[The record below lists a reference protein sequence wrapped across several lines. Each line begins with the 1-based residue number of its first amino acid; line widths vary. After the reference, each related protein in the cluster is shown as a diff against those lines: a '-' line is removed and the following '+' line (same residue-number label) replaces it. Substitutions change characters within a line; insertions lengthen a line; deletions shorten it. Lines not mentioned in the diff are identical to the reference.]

1 MIRMQRVVHHF
12 LRGTVNEVVALAG
25 VDLHVRPQEFVTII
39 GSNGAGKSTLLRAL
53 AGVVMVDAGK
63 IEVAGTDVTC
73 WLEHRRAAF
82 ISRIDQNPLASTAP
96 QLSIEENMSLAL
108 LRGQK
113 RGLGLAVTRK
123 RKDYFRAA
131 LEKVE
136 LGLEDRLT
144 TKVGTL
150 SGGQRQALALVMAI
164 LAEPKVL
171 LLDEHA
177 AALDPKA
184 AAQVMAITE
193 RVVAE
198 QRLTTLMVTHNMEH
212 AIRYGTRLL
221 MMHQGRIVVDVSG
234 PEKASL
240 TVAGLVEKF
249 HTLSGGV
256 LADETLLG
264 DWETSGQPV

>member
-1 MIRMQRVVHHF
+1 MIHMRGVVHHF
-12 LRGTVNEVVALAG
+12 LRGTVNEVVALDG
-25 VDLHVRPQEFVTII
+25 INLHVRPQEFVTII

-53 AGVVMVDAGK
+53 AGVVMADGGTIV
-63 IEVAGTDVTC
+63 VAGTDVTC
-73 WLEHRRAAF
+73 WPEHRRAAL

-108 LRGQK
+108 LRGRR

-123 RKDYFRAA
+123 RREYFRAA
-131 LEKVE
+131 LSSVE
-136 LGLEDRLT
+136 LGLEGRLT

-150 SGGQRQALALVMAI
+150 SGGQRQAMALVMAI

-193 RVVAE
+193 RVVTE

-212 AIRYGTRLL
+212 AIRYGNRLL
-221 MMHQGRIVVDVSG
+221 MMHQGRIVIDVSG
-234 PEKASL
+234 QEKASL
-240 TVAGLVEKF
+240 TVSGLVDKF
-249 HTLSGGV
+249 HSLSGGI
-256 LADETLLG
+256 LADETLL
-264 DWETSGQPV
+264 SG